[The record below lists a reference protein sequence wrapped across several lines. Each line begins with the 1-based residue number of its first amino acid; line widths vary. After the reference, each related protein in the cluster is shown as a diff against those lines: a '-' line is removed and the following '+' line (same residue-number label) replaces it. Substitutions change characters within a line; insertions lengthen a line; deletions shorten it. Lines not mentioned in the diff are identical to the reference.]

1 MRKHRFKN
9 NIVVCTLFEDPL
21 PFIRFSTFLEY
32 SLLPPSERTY
42 FLNDSKV
49 RICTYFVSI
58 ISGFTKNTEV
68 DPIKHYVY
76 KKQFTVKKK
85 LENKYVFRRK
95 IFIHENMLII
105 TFFKKDRF
113 H

>member
-1 MRKHRFKN
+1 M
-9 NIVVCTLFEDPL
+9 
-21 PFIRFSTFLEY
+21 
-32 SLLPPSERTY
+32 
-42 FLNDSKV
+42 
-49 RICTYFVSI
+49 
-58 ISGFTKNTEV
+58 
-68 DPIKHYVY
+68 KHYVY

-105 TFFKKDRF
+105 TFFKKGKF